1 MAKKD
6 RLSLDDVIKNVNK
19 ECGADIV
26 GYGIPKREYT
36 RIPFTSPRMNYCTYG
51 GLATGRMYEFFGEEG
66 GGKSSTALDIVGNF
80 QNMEISKDK
89 PRKCVYIDA
98 EHTLDV
104 IWASKIGVDVDNLVL
119 VQPEE
124 QSAEEL
130 FQIALDF
137 ISAEEVGLVILDS
150 LPALSSDQELGKDM
164 TEKTY
169 AGISGPL
176 TTFSRKA
183 ETLCKKYDC
192 TFIGI
197 NQIRDDLNAMWS
209 GAVKTPGG
217 RGWKHFV
224 SARFQFTKG
233 SFINESGD
241 EIKRSS
247 ESPAGN
253 IVLMSMVKNKT
264 CPPNRRG
271 GFYTIRYDSGID
283 YLRDLIDVAIKY
295 DLIQKSGAW
304 FTIVNPD
311 TGEIL
316 SDKIQGM
323 SNVYQFFMDEG
334 NESIL
339 QTVEDYI
346 DSKIS

>member
-1 MAKKD
+1 
-6 RLSLDDVIKNVNK
+6 
-19 ECGADIV
+19 
-26 GYGIPKREYT
+26 
-36 RIPFTSPRMNYCTYG
+36 
-51 GLATGRMYEFFGEEG
+51 
-66 GGKSSTALDIVGNF
+66 
-80 QNMEISKDK
+80 
-89 PRKCVYIDA
+89 
-98 EHTLDV
+98 
-104 IWASKIGVDVDNLVL
+104 
-119 VQPEE
+119 
-124 QSAEEL
+124 
-130 FQIALDF
+130 
-137 ISAEEVGLVILDS
+137 
-150 LPALSSDQELGKDM
+150 
-164 TEKTY
+164 
-169 AGISGPL
+169 
-176 TTFSRKA
+176 
-183 ETLCKKYDC
+183 
-192 TFIGI
+192 
-197 NQIRDDLNAMWS
+197 MWS

-217 RGWKHFV
+217 RGFKHFT

-233 SFINESGD
+233 AFINEAGD

-253 IVLMSMVKNKT
+253 IILMTMQKNKT

-283 YLRDLIDVAIKY
+283 YLRDLIDVAIRY

-323 SNVYQFFMDEG
+323 NNVYQFFMDEN
-334 NESIL
+334 NEPIL